1 MASQFFIPS
10 ANVTSGGGDAI
21 YVATVPLK
29 ATAGPPQL
37 IMSMAYSLN
46 IWNLQHFMV
55 LIKPSSSIPQEVI
68 VFDFQPVNPES
79 AEAAVSII
87 SGNSVPGVVMQRK
100 LKNIP
105 KQRCWMVGSSK
116 GNNAMEMAIEFNS
129 SWVTGLRVGFHDCR
143 HYTNELLLNIL
154 PEKYKLLSDSQE
166 ATAVSIHLKNG

>member
-10 ANVTSGGGDAI
+10 ANVTSGGGDAV
-21 YVATVPLK
+21 YVATVPLR
-29 ATAGPPQL
+29 ATGGPPQL

-79 AEAAVSII
+79 IEAAVSII
-87 SGNSVPGVVMQRK
+87 SGKSVPGVVMQRK
-100 LKNIP
+100 LKNVP
-105 KQRCWMVGSSK
+105 KQRCWMVGSPK

-129 SWVTGLRVGFHDCR
+129 SWETDLRVGFHDCR
-143 HYTNELLLNIL
+143 HYTNELVQHLTGEIQIVERLT
-154 PEKYKLLSDSQE
+154 K
-166 ATAVSIHLKNG
+166 SISS